1 MIGTFIIVDDHPLYR
16 TGICALIE
24 QEFNLRCVGEAS
36 SLDEARDLLMLE
48 RVRLAI
54 VDISLRDEDGLA
66 VVKECRSVSPQTR
79 ILVVSMHDEIIYGE
93 RAIRSGA
100 HGYVMKHQSSEILLA
115 AIAQVLNG
123 QMGISEELKDRLAE
137 RFTVGDSD
145 AITLLSNR
153 ESEVLRYIGK
163 GYGQQEIANLLQISV
178 KTVYSHQDRIKLKLG
193 IETAGQLRRFAV
205 QWVQDAHQ

>member
-1 MIGTFIIVDDHPLYR
+1 
-16 TGICALIE
+16 
-24 QEFNLRCVGEAS
+24 
-36 SLDEARDLLMLE
+36 MLE

-178 KTVYSHQDRIKLKLG
+178 KTVYSHPDRIKLKLG